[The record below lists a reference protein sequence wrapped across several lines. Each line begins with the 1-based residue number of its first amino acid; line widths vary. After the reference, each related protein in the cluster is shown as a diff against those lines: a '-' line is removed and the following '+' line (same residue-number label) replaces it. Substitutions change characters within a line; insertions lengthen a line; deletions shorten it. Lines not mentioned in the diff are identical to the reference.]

1 LEKLEIGIKMDR
13 VGERGLEVL
22 ATDKDEFQ
30 LTNDESANIRIIN
43 TLLSETLADSQGII
57 GEMCKHLLNAGG
69 KRIRP
74 LLVLHSGMI
83 FAEGLEPC
91 LLQAAIAVELVHMA
105 SLVHDDVIDES
116 NLRRNRPS
124 VNKLWGNQAAV
135 LGGDY
140 LFAKAFSVL
149 AENHLIR
156 NLNLT
161 VQVIQEMCYGEIIQA
176 EARYNLQ
183 QNPDNYYRRIAKKTA
198 VLLQCAC
205 KCGAIV
211 AGATETQ
218 IEQIGAYGLNLG
230 FAFQIV
236 DDILDFCG
244 DSTVM
249 GKPKH
254 EDLTQGNLTL
264 PALLLIE
271 HPQFGAWFK
280 ELIVHR
286 QFQAEELGQIDK
298 ILAETGLIQTSFE
311 IALSYIEKA
320 KQILDRLPDN
330 RNRDFLVGIA
340 DQLKTR
346 TQ

>member
-1 LEKLEIGIKMDR
+1 VLKVIVPEEKN
-13 VGERGLEVL
+13 GLLPIDQLSDISMINQEL
-22 ATDKDEFQ
+22 A
-30 LTNDESANIRIIN
+30 R
-43 TLLSETLADSQGII
+43 TLNDSQGII
-57 GEMCKHLLNAGG
+57 AEMCNHLLHAGG

-74 LLVLHSGMI
+74 LLALYSGMI
-83 FAEGLEPC
+83 FSEQAKPRLI
-91 LLQAAIAVELVHMA
+91 QAAIAVELVHMA

-149 AENHLIR
+149 AENHLVR

-161 VQVIQEMCYGEIIQA
+161 VQAIQEMCHGEIIQA
-176 EARYNLQ
+176 EARFNLQ
-183 QNPDNYYRRIAKKTA
+183 QNLDDYYRRIAKKTA

-211 AGATETQ
+211 AGATEPQ

-236 DDILDFCG
+236 DDILDFSG

-280 ELIVHR
+280 ELIIHR
-286 QFQAEELGQIDK
+286 QFSAEELRQIDK

-311 IALSYIEKA
+311 IALSYIERA
-320 KQILDRLPDN
+320 KQILDSFPDT
-330 RNRDFLVGIA
+330 RNRDFLVGMA

>member
-1 LEKLEIGIKMDR
+1 MLKVIVPEEKN
-13 VGERGLEVL
+13 GLLPIDQLSDISMINQEL
-22 ATDKDEFQ
+22 A
-30 LTNDESANIRIIN
+30 R
-43 TLLSETLADSQGII
+43 TLNDSQGII
-57 GEMCKHLLNAGG
+57 AEMCNHLLHAGG

-74 LLVLHSGMI
+74 LLALYSGMI
-83 FAEGLEPC
+83 FSEQAKPRLI
-91 LLQAAIAVELVHMA
+91 QAAIAVELVHMA

-149 AENHLIR
+149 AENHLVR

-161 VQVIQEMCYGEIIQA
+161 VQAIQEMCHGEIIQA
-176 EARYNLQ
+176 EARFNLQ
-183 QNPDNYYRRIAKKTA
+183 QNLDDYYRRIAKKTA

-211 AGATETQ
+211 AGATEPQ

-236 DDILDFCG
+236 DDILDFSG

-280 ELIVHR
+280 ELIIHR
-286 QFQAEELGQIDK
+286 QFSAEELRQIDK

-311 IALSYIEKA
+311 IALSYIERA
-320 KQILDRLPDN
+320 KQILDSFPDT
-330 RNRDFLVGIA
+330 RNRDFLVGMA